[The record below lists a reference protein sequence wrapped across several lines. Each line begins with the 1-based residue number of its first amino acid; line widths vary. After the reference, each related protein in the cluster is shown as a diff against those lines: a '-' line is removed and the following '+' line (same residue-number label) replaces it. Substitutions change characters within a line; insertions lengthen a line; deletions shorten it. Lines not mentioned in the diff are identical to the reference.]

1 MRLNGAQVRA
11 ALGSARVPVSPEP
24 PALSILAPL
33 SYVVFLVGS
42 LTLFSKIYRRRQ
54 ANKPA
59 AEPWFPQ
66 HKSRDIYV
74 SLLSLDPPPPRPIL
88 VAALLRRAMDDVKL
102 IWSIRDAKTSLT
114 TLLQKGQIG
123 DDLWERFLL
132 AEKELEAEIVE
143 VVGEANTF
151 EPGYGQKIFNVA
163 SDMVSHERW
172 KDVYRDIAKRR
183 DEENAKLSTG
193 LPAAAVLAPTSYL
206 TPSSLTLSPSNP
218 LPTAGTSPAPAPAP
232 APSLAATAK
241 PLGAPDAAEIT
252 DRPPSR
258 ESTPAPAAADG
269 PVSAA
274 LKNGVAT
281 PQKSGGGGAGA
292 AADPEEVDVGAG
304 AGAGADEAKTP
315 ASAPAPQQQQQGT
328 PKKTPNSKKGKR
340 KPPVKGGR

>member
-1 MRLNGAQVRA
+1 
-11 ALGSARVPVSPEP
+11 
-24 PALSILAPL
+24 
-33 SYVVFLVGS
+33 
-42 LTLFSKIYRRRQ
+42 
-54 ANKPA
+54 
-59 AEPWFPQ
+59 
-66 HKSRDIYV
+66 
-74 SLLSLDPPPPRPIL
+74 
-88 VAALLRRAMDDVKL
+88 MDDVKL

-218 LPTAGTSPAPAPAP
+218 LPTAGTSPAPGPAP
-232 APSLAATAK
+232 GAALAK

-258 ESTPAPAAADG
+258 ESTPAPSAAADG
-269 PVSAA
+269 PVSADE
-274 LKNGVAT
+274 KNGVAT
-281 PQKSGGGGAGA
+281 PQKSGGGGGGGAGA
-292 AADPEEVDVGAG
+292 AAADPDEVDVGAA
-304 AGAGADEAKTP
+304 AGTGADEAKTP
-315 ASAPAPQQQQQGT
+315 ASAPAQQQQQQGT